1 MNDTSINLFRRSNL
15 VFKNYLRET
24 IQISKRTMLRV
35 GLVPPPFR
43 IQIDI
48 TDRCNFRCP
57 TCTKWNADPS
67 KRELRTHEWRT
78 VFEKIRNVPLLREV
92 SIGGGEPF
100 TRKDIFDILR
110 FAKRQDLYTVLISN
124 GWRVDG
130 YVLEQLARI
139 GVDRLMVSLN
149 SLRETVHDQSRAAP
163 GSYKRIMDLVE
174 SWRGQPQTLD
184 LCLATVIME
193 PNCGE
198 LSLLASLARDKGLS
212 GIIFQVLAPEE
223 AHYPFSR
230 VSQMPQSVHAWYTNN
245 PLWVRNIHLLRREIQ
260 NLLRFKKKGFSI
272 INPVSQLRTFP
283 LYYETPDAV
292 RGLPCLGT
300 LSTIYIDPFGDM
312 RLCYGYPPIGNIL
325 RDNPRQVWRSNRA
338 RRLRLE
344 AKKCSRLCRLLN
356 NNL

>member
-1 MNDTSINLFRRSNL
+1 MNDTSINLFRRSNV
-15 VFKNYLRET
+15 VFKNYLREA
-24 IQISKRTMLRV
+24 IQVSKRAMLRV
-35 GLVPPPFR
+35 GFVPPPFR

-57 TCTKWNADPS
+57 TCTKWKAS
-67 KRELRTHEWRT
+67 QSTRELRTDEWRT

-92 SIGGGEPF
+92 TIGGGEPF

-124 GWRVDG
+124 GWLVDG
-130 YVLEQLARI
+130 YVLEKLARI

-149 SLRETVHDQSRAAP
+149 SLSETVHDQSREAH
-163 GSYKRIMDLVE
+163 GSYKRIIDLVE

-184 LCLATVIME
+184 LCLAAVIME

-198 LSLLASLARDKGLS
+198 LSLLANFAREKRLS

-230 VSQMPQSVHAWYTNN
+230 VSQMPESVHAWYTDN

-260 NLLRFKKKGFSI
+260 NLLRFKRKGFPI
-272 INPVSQLRTFP
+272 INPVSQLRNFP

-292 RGLPCLGT
+292 REMPCLGT
-300 LSTIYIDPFGDM
+300 LSTLYIDPFGDI

-325 RDNPRQVWRSNRA
+325 RDNPREVWRSNRA
-338 RRLRLE
+338 LRIRLE
-344 AKKCSRLCRLLN
+344 AKKCTRLCRLLN

>member
-1 MNDTSINLFRRSNL
+1 M
-15 VFKNYLRET
+15 
-24 IQISKRTMLRV
+24 
-35 GLVPPPFR
+35 
-43 IQIDI
+43 
-48 TDRCNFRCP
+48 
-57 TCTKWNADPS
+57 
-67 KRELRTHEWRT
+67 ELRTHEWRT
-78 VFEKIRNVPLLREV
+78 VFERIRNVPLLREV
-92 SIGGGEPF
+92 TIGGGEPLM
-100 TRKDIFDILR
+100 RKDIFDILS
-110 FAKRQDLYTVLISN
+110 FAKKQELYTVLISN

-149 SLRETVHDQSRAAP
+149 SLRETVHDQSRDAP

-184 LCLATVIME
+184 LCLGTVIME

-198 LSLLASLARDKGLS
+198 LSLLASFAREKGLN

-223 AHYPFSR
+223 AHYPFSST
-230 VSQMPQSVHAWYTNN
+230 SQMPESGHAWYTDN

-260 NLLRFKKKGFSI
+260 NLLRFKKNGFSI

-283 LYYETPDAV
+283 LYYEDPDAIRKV
-292 RGLPCLGT
+292 PCLGT
-300 LSTIYIDPFGDM
+300 LSTIYIDPFGDI

-325 RDNPRQVWRSNRA
+325 RDNPREVWRSNRA
-338 RRLRLE
+338 RRIRLE
-344 AKKCSRLCRLLN
+344 AKKCTRLCRLLN